1 MYHRVRFSSLRGRN
15 EAMLEELDWRANNL
29 DVGSVGARCRVRDGL
44 WEVAE
49 FRTPHVSK
57 GSD

>member
-1 MYHRVRFSSLRGRN
+1 
-15 EAMLEELDWRANNL
+15 MLEELDWRANNL